1 MSKVD
6 LFLQSYCYRHHYLHR
21 PDYDVFTFLDRAAAD
36 GYTGVS
42 INMNGPN
49 YRQLSG
55 TSPEH
60 IRKVR
65 DRLEANRLRCDIET
79 SGTDEAHLTTIL
91 KVCEVMGVE
100 QARTYM
106 RHDGTPAETVARTI
120 ADLRRAAPMYRK
132 AGIALLLENHEDFT
146 GAELATIMRG
156 VACEPVGALFD
167 YGNSMMVAEQP
178 ETALEAMLPFIRSVH
193 LKDHAC
199 RKLPDGTVEI
209 LGVPIGSGVLPI
221 ADLTQRLV
229 ANGLDRILL
238 SNVWAYRCPVRD
250 WRGGAQWGEGV
261 FRGDT
266 SGHSPMIRPWDAP
279 IWEKNDV
286 RRLLT
291 LEEEAIIW
299 AQTWLRQMLKEIGVA
314 VVDRGVSRG

>member
-1 MSKVD
+1 MSQVD

-36 GYTGVS
+36 GFTGVS

-55 TSPEH
+55 MSPDH

-65 DRLEANRLRCDIET
+65 DRLEANKLRCDIET
-79 SGTDEAHLTTIL
+79 SGTDDAHLTTIL
-91 KVCEVMGVE
+91 KVCEVLGVE

-106 RHDGTPAETVARTI
+106 RHAGTPEETVRQTI
-120 ADLRRAAPMYRK
+120 ADLRHAAPMYKK

-146 GAELATIMRG
+146 GAEMATIMRG
-156 VACEPVGALFD
+156 VDAEPVGALFD

-199 RKLPDGTVEI
+199 RKHPDGTVEI

-221 ADLTQRLV
+221 ADLTRRLV

-250 WRGGAQWGEGV
+250 WRGGAKWGEGV
-261 FRGDT
+261 FREDT

-279 IWEKNDV
+279 IWEKNDLP
-286 RRLLT
+286 RLLT

-299 AQTWLRQMLKEIGVA
+299 AQNWLRSMLKEIGVA
-314 VVDRGVSRG
+314 VVARPG

>member
-6 LFLQSYCYRHHYLHR
+6 LFLQSYCYRHHYLHH
-21 PDYDVFTFLDRAAAD
+21 PGYDVFTFLDRAAAD
-36 GYTGVS
+36 GFTGVS

-55 TSPEH
+55 TSPDH
-60 IRKVR
+60 IRRVR
-65 DRLEANRLRCDIET
+65 DRLETNKLRCDIET

-91 KVCEVMGVE
+91 KVCEALGVE

-120 ADLRRAAPMYRK
+120 ADLRHAAPMFRT
-132 AGIALLLENHEDFT
+132 AGIELLLENHEDFT

-156 VACEPVGALFD
+156 VDMAPVGALFD
-167 YGNSMMVAEQP
+167 FGNSMMVAEQP

-199 RKLPDGTVEI
+199 RRLPDGTVEI

-221 ADLTQRLV
+221 ADLTRRLV

-261 FRGDT
+261 FRTDT
-266 SGHSPMIRPWDAP
+266 AEQSPMMRPWDAP
-279 IWEKNDV
+279 SWEKRDV
-286 RRLLT
+286 ARLLA
-291 LEEEAIIW
+291 LEEEAIRW
-299 AQTWLRQMLKEIGVA
+299 AQTWLRKMLKEIGAA
-314 VVDRGVSRG
+314 VVERV

>member
-1 MSKVD
+1 MSRID
-6 LFLQSYCYRHHYLHR
+6 LFLQSYCLRHHYLHQ
-21 PDYDVFTFLDRAAAD
+21 PGYDVFAFLDRAAAD
-36 GYTGVS
+36 GFTGVS

-55 TSPEH
+55 TAPEH

-79 SGTDEAHLTTIL
+79 SGTDAPHLTTIL
-91 KVCEVMGVE
+91 KVCEALGVE

-106 RHDGTPAETVARTI
+106 RHAGSPEETIRQTI
-120 ADLRRAAPMYRK
+120 ADLRQAAPMYRK

-146 GAELATIMRG
+146 GAEMAAIMRG
-156 VACEPVGALFD
+156 VDAEPVGALFD

-199 RKLPDGTVEI
+199 RKLPDGNVEI
-209 LGVPIGSGVLPI
+209 LGVPIGSGVIPI
-221 ADLTQRLV
+221 ADLTRRLV

-250 WRGGAQWGEGV
+250 WRGGAKWGEGV
-261 FRGDT
+261 FRPDT
-266 SGHSPMIRPWDAP
+266 AEHSPTMRPWDAP
-279 IWEKNDV
+279 IWEENDK
-286 RRLLT
+286 RRLLQ
-291 LEEEAIIW
+291 LEEEACIR
-299 AQTWLRQMLKEIGVA
+299 AQNWLRDMLKEIGVG
-314 VVDRGVSRG
+314 VVARS

>member
-1 MSKVD
+1 MSRVD
-6 LFLQSYCYRHHYLHR
+6 LFLQSYCYRHHYLHQ
-21 PDYDVFTFLDRAAAD
+21 PGYDVFAFLDRAAAD

-60 IRKVR
+60 IRRVR

-79 SGTDEAHLTTIL
+79 SGTDAAHLTTIL
-91 KVCEVMGVE
+91 RVCAVMGVE

-106 RHDGTPAETVARTI
+106 RHDGSPDETVARTI
-120 ADLRRAAPMYRK
+120 GDLRNAAPMYRK

-156 VACEPVGALFD
+156 VDAEPVGALFD

-199 RKLPDGTVEI
+199 RKHADGTVEI

-221 ADLTQRLV
+221 AELTRRLV

-261 FRGDT
+261 FRADT
-266 SGHSPMIRPWDAP
+266 SEQTPMLRPWDAP
-279 IWEKNDV
+279 AWEKTDKP
-286 RRLLT
+286 RLLA
-291 LEEEAIIW
+291 LEEAAIVW
-299 AQTWLRQMLKEIGVA
+299 AQTWLRNMLKEIGIA
-314 VVDRGVSRG
+314 VVARAA

>member
-1 MSKVD
+1 MSRVD
-6 LFLQSYCYRHHYLHR
+6 LFLQSYCYRHHYLHQ
-21 PDYDVFTFLDRAAAD
+21 PGYDVFAFLDRAAAD
-36 GYTGVS
+36 GFTGVS

-65 DRLEANRLRCDIET
+65 DRLEANKLRCDIET
-79 SGTDEAHLTTIL
+79 SGTDDAHLTTIL
-91 KVCEVMGVE
+91 KVCEVLGVE

-120 ADLRRAAPMYRK
+120 ADLRHAAPMFKK

-146 GAELATIMRG
+146 GAELAAIMRG
-156 VACEPVGALFD
+156 VDSEPVGALFD

-199 RKLPDGTVEI
+199 RKHADGTVEI

-221 ADLTQRLV
+221 ADLTRRLV

-250 WRGGAQWGEGV
+250 WRGGAKWGEGV
-261 FRGDT
+261 FRADT
-266 SGHSPMIRPWDAP
+266 PAQSPMLRPWDAP
-279 IWEKNDV
+279 AWEKNDKP
-286 RRLLT
+286 RLLA
-291 LEEEAIIW
+291 LEEEAIVW
-299 AQTWLRQMLKEIGVA
+299 AQTWLRKMLKDIGVA
-314 VVDRGVSRG
+314 VVARA

>member
-1 MSKVD
+1 MSTID
-6 LFLQSYCYRHHYLHR
+6 LFLQSYCYRHHYLHKLG
-21 PDYDVFTFLDRAAAD
+21 YDVFSFLDRAAAD

-60 IRKVR
+60 ICRVR
-65 DRLEANRLRCDIET
+65 DRLEANNLRCDIET

-91 KVCEVMGVE
+91 KVCETLGVE

-106 RHDGTPAETVARTI
+106 RHDGSPEETVARTI
-120 ADLRRAAPMYRK
+120 ADLRQAAPMYRA
-132 AGIALLLENHEDFT
+132 AGVRLLLENHEDFT
-146 GAELATIMRG
+146 GAEMATIMRG
-156 VACEPVGALFD
+156 VDMEPVGALYD

-199 RKLPDGTVEI
+199 RRHADGTVEI

-221 ADLTQRLV
+221 ADLTRRLV

-250 WRGGAQWGEGV
+250 WRGGAKWGEGV
-261 FRGDT
+261 FHGDDQDL
-266 SGHSPMIRPWDAP
+266 GPMLRPWDAP
-279 IWEKNDV
+279 EWEKSDLP
-286 RRLLT
+286 RLLA
-291 LEEEAIIW
+291 LEDEACRF
-299 AQTWLRQMLKEIGVA
+299 AQTWLRKTLKEIGVD
-314 VVDRGVSRG
+314 VVSRG

>member
-6 LFLQSYCYRHHYLHR
+6 LFLQSYCYRHHYLHQ
-21 PDYDVFTFLDRAAAD
+21 PGYDVFVFLDRAAAD

-55 TSPEH
+55 MSPDH
-60 IRKVR
+60 IRQVR
-65 DRLEANRLRCDIET
+65 NSLEANKLRCDIET
-79 SGTDEAHLTTIL
+79 SGTDEAHLTKIL
-91 KVCEVMGVE
+91 GVCEVLGVE

-106 RHDGTPAETVARTI
+106 RYDGTLAETVQRTI
-120 ADLRRAAPMYRK
+120 ADLRHAAPMFRK
-132 AGIALLLENHEDFT
+132 AGSTLLLENHEDFT
-146 GAELATIMRG
+146 GAEMATIMHG
-156 VACEPVGALFD
+156 VDSDSVGALFD

-199 RKLPDGTVEI
+199 RELPDGTVEI

-221 ADLTQRLV
+221 ADLTLKLV

-250 WRGGAQWGEGV
+250 WRGGAKWGEGV
-261 FRGDT
+261 FHADT
-266 SGHSPMIRPWDAP
+266 RSFDPMMRPWDAP
-279 IWEKNDV
+279 VWEKSDPAHLV
-286 RRLLT
+286 T
-291 LEEEAIIW
+291 LEEEAVRW
-299 AQTWLRQMLKEIGVA
+299 AQTWLRQTLREIGVS
-314 VVDRGVSRG
+314 VVSRV